1 MHEFYYDF
9 VMEKCEN
16 FNLLYMDT
24 HSFIIEVIGENF
36 DGIML
41 ENKEYF
47 NLSNF
52 PKNRKYHTDEN
63 KKVPGEMKD
72 ECGGTPISE
81 FVGPKPKSYT
91 LIDINNCEKSVHKG
105 HNFNFESSEF
115 KNVVNNKKVISH
127 PMKKITS
134 KKHIIYTQNSNKTS
148 LSYYDDK
155 RYLID
160 DGINTLAF
168 GHKDISNNILKKIFF
183 S

>member
-1 MHEFYYDF
+1 
-9 VMEKCEN
+9 
-16 FNLLYMDT
+16 
-24 HSFIIEVIGENF
+24 
-36 DGIML
+36 
-41 ENKEYF
+41 
-47 NLSNF
+47 
-52 PKNRKYHTDEN
+52 
-63 KKVPGEMKD
+63 MKD
-72 ECGGTPISE
+72 EYGGTPISE
-81 FVGPKPKSYT
+81 FVWPKPKSYT
-91 LIDINNCEKSVHKG
+91 LIHINNCEKSVHKG

-168 GHKDISNNILKKIFF
+168 GRKDISNNILKKNFF